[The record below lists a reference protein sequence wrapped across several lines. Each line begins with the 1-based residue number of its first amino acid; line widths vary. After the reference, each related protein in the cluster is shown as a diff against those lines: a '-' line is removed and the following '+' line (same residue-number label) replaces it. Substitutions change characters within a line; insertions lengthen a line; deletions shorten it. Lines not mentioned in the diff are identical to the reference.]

1 MRKIFEMRTK
11 HYQKRIQI
19 LDTIDDATSLDK
31 MTAREA
37 IEFLGELNADIE
49 GRIEAL
55 YEENEL
61 ER

>member
-1 MRKIFEMRTK
+1 MRTK

-19 LDTIDDATSLDK
+19 LETIDEATSLDK
-31 MTAREA
+31 MTAGDA
-37 IEFLGELNADIE
+37 IEFLTELNADIE

-55 YEENEL
+55 YEENDL